1 MNGNKTYSW
10 KTIWLIVLVALMTG
24 CGVKRQTVQ
33 TVEDVPETETP
44 AWHTCLIQGARITV
58 VTPDN
63 RISANATMQV
73 VRDSMLVIS
82 IQPLLGIEM
91 MRIEAT
97 PTEIIGI
104 DKIHGQYAITGFND
118 INRKLTPPL
127 NWDELQQICSA
138 ELPLGSEKAR
148 LYYTF
153 GDDLFELTIS
163 YPMRQTDIP
172 VRIGHQP
179 LQRYT
184 QIDIS
189 KWL

>member
-1 MNGNKTYSW
+1 MNKNKGYIRRALW
-10 KTIWLIVLVALMTG
+10 VCALIVLLTG
-24 CGVKRQTVQ
+24 CGVKRHSIQT
-33 TVEDVPETETP
+33 TDETPEAETP
-44 AWHTCLIQGARITV
+44 AWHTCLIQGVKITV
-58 VTPDN
+58 LTPDN

-82 IQPLLGIEM
+82 IQPMFGIEM

-104 DKIHGQYAITGFND
+104 DKIHGQYASAGYHD
-118 INRKLTPPL
+118 INRKLSPSL

-148 LYYTF
+148 LYYTY

-163 YPMRQTDIP
+163 YPMRQTDVP
-172 VRIGHQP
+172 VHIGHQP
-179 LQRYT
+179 LQRYS

-189 KWL
+189 QWL